1 MSAARAAGA
10 KLAVAME
17 RAATVRA
24 FFKVI
29 VIFNPQLGL
38 AQRDKRTI
46 RGEYDAL
53 VTGETMQELI

>member
-17 RAATVRA
+17 RAAAVRA

-38 AQRDKRTI
+38 AQRD
-46 RGEYDAL
+46 
-53 VTGETMQELI
+53 

>member
-1 MSAARAAGA
+1 
-10 KLAVAME
+10 ME
-17 RAATVRA
+17 RAAAVRA

-38 AQRDKRTI
+38 AQRDERTI